1 MNISYDQAKRE
12 KNLAERGLD
21 FADVGKVFDGKHFT
35 LEDDRVDYGE
45 ARFITIG
52 YLDYRMVVCVW
63 TPREDGIRVISMRKA
78 NEREQAKYEQ
88 HLG

>member
-1 MNISYDQAKRE
+1 MKISYDQAKRD
-12 KNLAERGLD
+12 KTLAERGLD
-21 FADVGKVFDGKHFT
+21 FTDFGKVLNGKHFT

-45 ARFITIG
+45 SRFITIG
-52 YLDYRMVVCVW
+52 YLDHRMVVCVW
-63 TPREDGIRVISMRKA
+63 TPREDGIRVISIRKA